1 MLATLTDAPF
11 SRPGWLFEPKLD
23 GVRCLAL
30 RSGSDIQLLSRNQ
43 KRLNEK
49 YPEWVDALQKQRAND
64 FAVDG
69 ELVTFDGGITS
80 FAKLQQRMQLRHPPE
95 EIRRKIPGWY
105 YIFDLLYLNGR
116 DVRQLPLC
124 ERKTLL
130 QKARVFKDPLRC
142 TAYRETEGV
151 AYFREACQKGWEGII
166 AKKADRV
173 YSSGRSRDWLK
184 FKCIN
189 EQEFVIGGYTD
200 PKGSRTGFG
209 ALLVGFYEKGKL
221 VNAGKVGTG
230 FDHATLQDLHK
241 KLRKLE
247 TDTCP
252 FASDGFPTWH
262 VHWVKPKLV
271 AQIGFG
277 EWTTA
282 GKLRQPRFLGLRFDK
297 DPQEVVRKG

>member
-95 EIRRKIPGWY
+95 EIRRKIPVWY

-130 QKARVFKDPLRC
+130 QKALVFKIRSVSQH
-142 TAYRETEGV
+142 TE
-151 AYFREACQKGWEGII
+151 
-166 AKKADRV
+166 
-173 YSSGRSRDWLK
+173 
-184 FKCIN
+184 
-189 EQEFVIGGYTD
+189 
-200 PKGSRTGFG
+200 
-209 ALLVGFYEKGKL
+209 
-221 VNAGKVGTG
+221 
-230 FDHATLQDLHK
+230 
-241 KLRKLE
+241 KLRGWLTFE
-247 TDTCP
+247 RH
-252 FASDGFPTWH
+252 ARRDGRESSPRRPI
-262 VHWVKPKLV
+262 VSIPVVPG
-271 AQIGFG
+271 IG
-277 EWTTA
+277 
-282 GKLRQPRFLGLRFDK
+282 
-297 DPQEVVRKG
+297 